1 MNEGIYTRD
10 TGRSKKKIDPEKTT
24 KKTHAGKLKNEA
36 SRAEYA
42 RRKLRIGK
50 ADITMTKEEKEEL
63 RRLRKQ
69 GRRKIYADAAVSR
82 SIHSEISSHNEDNNA
97 GVDAVNAGTE
107 VAGDIGYGIR
117 GRLDISQK
125 EKEYQAKLK
134 ENNEKLKESGSKT
147 ENGYSKKIHGRT
159 GKEEVRTSSKE
170 AQKNLMRK
178 EIQRHAHEV
187 QAKESAN
194 AFGSITKRFTDK
206 AEDIAGRL
214 AEMIKEFAENHPLGL
229 LIAVL
234 ILIVILVLSGTLSS
248 CSMMAGGGNDLVVG
262 TSYTADNAD
271 ILAVEADYQDLE
283 ADLQEQID
291 NIETDYPD
299 YDEYNYELTEIGHDP
314 FELAALLTVLYE
326 DYTEEEVQ
334 EMLQTIFEYQY
345 TLEIEEEVETREREV
360 ERSGIRWVEDDSY
373 EDGGYW
379 EPYTYTETE
388 EYEYYILNVTLTNE
402 GIQAAV
408 DALDLTVDQIKR
420 YEVIVELK
428 GNKPDIFGETPYIN
442 PGGSDDEDYAV
453 PSEYLTD
460 AQFARMLAEAERYL
474 GYPYVWGGS
483 NPSTSFDCSGY
494 VSWVINHCGNGW
506 NYGRLTA
513 NGWKNATARVR
524 ESDVKPGDLIFF
536 QGTYNT
542 VGASH
547 VGIVVDPV
555 NKIMIHCGSPI
566 KYASYD
572 TRYWRVHFYCYGRIR

>member
-1 MNEGIYTRD
+1 MNEEIYTRD
-10 TGRSKKKIDPEKTT
+10 TRRSGKKTDSEKNT
-24 KKTHAGKLKNEA
+24 KKAHAGKLKNEA

-42 RRKLRIGK
+42 RKKLRVGK

-63 RRLRKQ
+63 KRLRRQ
-69 GRRKIYADAAVSR
+69 GRKKIYADAAVSR
-82 SIHSEISSHNEDNNA
+82 SIHSEISNQNEDNNV

-107 VAGDIGYGIR
+107 VAENISYGVR
-117 GRLDISQK
+117 SRLTDSK
-125 EKEYQAKLK
+125 TEKEYLTKLK
-134 ENNEKLKESGSKT
+134 ENSTKT
-147 ENGYSKKIHGRT
+147 ENGYSKKIHSRT
-159 GKEEVRTSSKE
+159 GKEEVRRTSKE

-229 LIAVL
+229 LIAVVV
-234 ILIVILVLSGTLSS
+234 LIVILVLSGTLSS
-248 CSMMAGGGNDLVVG
+248 CSMMAGGSNELVVG
-262 TSYTADNAD
+262 TSYTADESD
-271 ILAVEADYQDLE
+271 IVAAEADYQELE
-283 ADLQEQID
+283 ADLQDQID

-299 YDEYNYELTEIGHDP
+299 YDEYNYDLTEIGHDP

-326 DYTEEEVQ
+326 DYTEDEVQ

-345 TLEIEEEVETREREV
+345 TLEIEEEVEQRPVIDEETGEET
-360 ERSGIRWVEDDSY
+360 GD
-373 EDGGYW
+373 
-379 EPYTYTETE
+379 TYD
-388 EYEYYILNVTLTNE
+388 YYILNVTLTNE

-428 GNKPDIFGETPYIN
+428 GNKPDVFGDAPYLN
-442 PGGSDDEDYAV
+442 PGTPNPYEEYAV
-453 PSEYLTD
+453 PGEYLTD
-460 AQFARMLAEAERYL
+460 AQFARLLAEAERYL
-474 GYPYVWGGS
+474 DYPYVWGGS

>member
-1 MNEGIYTRD
+1 MNEGVYTRD
-10 TGRSKKKIDPEKTT
+10 TSKAKRRIEPNQTPK

-42 RRKLRIGK
+42 RKKLRVGK
-50 ADITMTKEEKEEL
+50 TDITMTKEEKEEL
-63 RRLRKQ
+63 KRLQRQ
-69 GRRKIYADAAVSR
+69 GRKKIYADVAVSK
-82 SIHSEISSHNEDNNA
+82 SIHNEVSNKNEDNNA

-107 VAGDIGYGIR
+107 VAEDIGYGVR
-117 GRLDISQK
+117 TVVTDSK
-125 EKEYQAKLK
+125 TEKEYLSKLK
-134 ENNEKLKESGSKT
+134 ENSTKT
-147 ENGYSKKIHGRT
+147 ENGYSKKIHSRT
-159 GKEEVRTSSKE
+159 GKEETKSPPRE

-178 EIQRHAHEV
+178 EIQRHAHEA

-229 LIAVL
+229 LIAV
-234 ILIVILVLSGTLSS
+234 IVLIVILVLSGTLSS
-248 CSMMAGGGNDLVVG
+248 CSMMAGGSNELVVG
-262 TSYTADNAD
+262 TSYTADDPD
-271 ILAVEADYQDLE
+271 IVAAEADYQEME

-291 NIETDYPD
+291 NVETDYPD
-299 YDEYNYELTEIGHDP
+299 YDEYNYDLTEIGHDP

-345 TLEIEEEVETREREV
+345 TLEIEEVEQRPVIDEETGEET
-360 ERSGIRWVEDDSY
+360 GD
-373 EDGGYW
+373 
-379 EPYTYTETE
+379 TYD
-388 EYEYYILNVTLTNE
+388 YYILNVTLTNE

-428 GNKPDIFGETPYIN
+428 GNKPDVFGDAPYIN
-442 PGGSDDEDYAV
+442 PGTPNPYEEYAV
-453 PSEYLTD
+453 PGEYLTD

-474 GYPYVWGGS
+474 DYPYVWGGS

-572 TRYWRVHFYCYGRIR
+572 TRYWRAHFYCYGRIR

>member
-1 MNEGIYTRD
+1 MNEGVYTRD
-10 TGRSKKKIDPEKTT
+10 TGKANKRIEPEQTPK

-42 RRKLRIGK
+42 RQKLRVGK

-63 RRLRKQ
+63 KRLRKQ
-69 GRRKIYADAAVSR
+69 GRKKIYADAAASR
-82 SIHSEISSHNEDNNA
+82 TIHSQVSSHNEDNNA

-107 VAGDIGYGIR
+107 VAEDIGYSVGTK
-117 GRLDISQK
+117 LTEAK
-125 EKEYQAKLK
+125 TEKEYLTKLK
-134 ENNEKLKESGSKT
+134 ENSTKT

-159 GKEEVRTSSKE
+159 GKEEVKRSSKE
-170 AQKNLMRK
+170 VQKNLMRK

-229 LIAVL
+229 LIAIL
-234 ILIVILVLSGTLSS
+234 ILIVILLLSGTLSS
-248 CSMMAGGGNDLVVG
+248 CSMMAGGSNDIVVG
-262 TSYTADNAD
+262 TSYTADEAD
-271 ILAVEADYQDLE
+271 IVAVEADYQELE
-283 ADLQEQID
+283 ADLQDQID

-299 YDEYNYELTEIGHDP
+299 YDEYNYDLTEIGHDP

-345 TLEIEEEVETREREV
+345 TLEIEEEVEQRPVIDEETGEET
-360 ERSGIRWVEDDSY
+360 DD
-373 EDGGYW
+373 
-379 EPYTYTETE
+379 TYD
-388 EYEYYILNVTLTNE
+388 YYILNVMLTNE

-408 DALDLTVDQIKR
+408 DALDLTVDQIRR

-428 GNKPDIFGETPYIN
+428 GNKPDVFGDAPYLN
-442 PGGSDDEDYAV
+442 PGTPNPYDDYDV
-453 PSEYLTD
+453 PGEYLTD

-513 NGWKNATARVR
+513 NGWKNVTARVR

-572 TRYWRVHFYCYGRIR
+572 TRYWRAHFYCYGRIR

>member
-10 TGRSKKKIDPEKTT
+10 TRRPGKKTDSENTT
-24 KKTHAGKLKNEA
+24 KKAHAGKLKNEA

-42 RRKLRIGK
+42 RRKLRVGK
-50 ADITMTKEEKEEL
+50 ADITMTKEEKKELKRL
-63 RRLRKQ
+63 RRQ
-69 GRRKIYADAAVSR
+69 GRKKIYADAAVSR
-82 SIHSEISSHNEDNNA
+82 SIHSEVSSKNEDNNA
-97 GVDAVNAGTE
+97 GVDAVNTGTE
-107 VAGDIGYGIR
+107 VVEDIGYGVRSKITE
-117 GRLDISQK
+117 SK
-125 EKEYQAKLK
+125 TEKEYLSKLQ
-134 ENNEKLKESGSKT
+134 ENSTKT
-147 ENGYSKKIHGRT
+147 VNGYSKKIHSRT
-159 GKEEVRTSSKE
+159 GKEEVRRSSKE

-206 AEDIAGRL
+206 AENIAGRL
-214 AEMIKEFAENHPLGL
+214 AEMIKEFAENHPLGI
-229 LIAVL
+229 LIALLV
-234 ILIVILVLSGTLSS
+234 LIVILVLSGTLSS
-248 CSMMAGGGNDLVVG
+248 CSMMAGGSNDLVVG
-262 TSYTADNAD
+262 TSYTADEAD
-271 ILAVEADYQDLE
+271 IVAVEADYQELE
-283 ADLQEQID
+283 ADFQDQID

-299 YDEYNYELTEIGHDP
+299 YDEYNYDLTEIGHDP

-345 TLEIEEEVETREREV
+345 TLEIEEEVEQRPVIDEETGEET
-360 ERSGIRWVEDDSY
+360 GD
-373 EDGGYW
+373 
-379 EPYTYTETE
+379 TYD
-388 EYEYYILNVTLTNE
+388 YYILNVTLTNE

-428 GNKPDIFGETPYIN
+428 GNKPDVFGDAPYLN
-442 PGGSDDEDYAV
+442 PGTPNPYDDYGV
-453 PSEYLTD
+453 PGEYLTD

-513 NGWKNATARVR
+513 NGWKNVTARVR

-572 TRYWRVHFYCYGRIR
+572 TRYWRTHFYCYGRIR

>member
-1 MNEGIYTRD
+1 MNEGVYTRD
-10 TGRSKKKIDPEKTT
+10 TGKANKRIEPEQTLK

-42 RRKLRIGK
+42 RKKLRVGK

-63 RRLRKQ
+63 KRLRKQ
-69 GRRKIYADAAVSR
+69 GRKKIYADAAASKT
-82 SIHSEISSHNEDNNA
+82 IHSQVSSHNEDNNA

-107 VAGDIGYGIR
+107 VAEDIGYSLTTKIAE
-117 GRLDISQK
+117 SK
-125 EKEYQAKLK
+125 TEKEYLSKLK
-134 ENNEKLKESGSKT
+134 ENSTKT
-147 ENGYSKKIHGRT
+147 ENGYSKKIHSRT
-159 GKEEVRTSSKE
+159 GREEVKRSSKE

-194 AFGSITKRFTDK
+194 AVGSIAKRFTDK

-214 AEMIKEFAENHPLGL
+214 AEMVKEFAENHPLGI

-248 CSMMAGGGNDLVVG
+248 CSMMAGGSNDLVVG
-262 TSYTADNAD
+262 TSYTADEAD
-271 ILAVEADYQDLE
+271 IVAVEADYQELE

-299 YDEYNYELTEIGHDP
+299 YDEYNYDLTEIGHDP

-326 DYTEEEVQ
+326 DYTEAEVQ
-334 EMLQTIFEYQY
+334 AMLQTIFEYQY
-345 TLEIEEEVETREREV
+345 NLEIEEVVETREREV
-360 ERSGIRWVEDDSY
+360 ERSGIRWVEDDDY

-379 EPYTYTETE
+379 ESYTYTETE

-402 GIQAAV
+402 GIHAAV
-408 DALDLTVDQIKR
+408 DALDLTVDQIRR

-428 GNKPDIFGETPYIN
+428 GNKPDVFGDAPYLN
-442 PGGSDDEDYAV
+442 PGTPNPYDDYDV
-453 PSEYLTD
+453 PGEYLTD

-513 NGWKNATARVR
+513 NGWKNVTARVR

-572 TRYWRVHFYCYGRIR
+572 TRYWRAHFYCYGRIR

>member
-10 TGRSKKKIDPEKTT
+10 TRRPGKKTDSENTT
-24 KKTHAGKLKNEA
+24 KKAHAGKLKNEA

-42 RRKLRIGK
+42 RRKLRVGK

-63 RRLRKQ
+63 KRLRRQ
-69 GRRKIYADAAVSR
+69 GRKKIYADAAVSR
-82 SIHSEISSHNEDNNA
+82 SIHSEISSKNEDNNA

-107 VAGDIGYGIR
+107 VVEDIGYGVRTKITE
-117 GRLDISQK
+117 SK
-125 EKEYQAKLK
+125 TEKEYLSKLQ
-134 ENNEKLKESGSKT
+134 ENSTKT
-147 ENGYSKKIHGRT
+147 ENGYSKKIHSRT
-159 GKEEVRTSSKE
+159 GKEEVKRSSKE

-194 AFGSITKRFTDK
+194 AFGSISKRFTDK

-214 AEMIKEFAENHPLGL
+214 AEMIKEFAENHPLGI
-229 LIAVL
+229 LIALLV
-234 ILIVILVLSGTLSS
+234 LIVILVLSGTLSS
-248 CSMMAGGGNDLVVG
+248 CSMMAGGSNDLVVG
-262 TSYTADNAD
+262 TSYTADEAD
-271 ILAVEADYQDLE
+271 IVAVEADYQELE
-283 ADLQEQID
+283 ADLQDQID

-299 YDEYNYELTEIGHDP
+299 YDEYNYDLTEIGHDP

-345 TLEIEEEVETREREV
+345 TLEIEEEVEQRPVIDEETGEET
-360 ERSGIRWVEDDSY
+360 GD
-373 EDGGYW
+373 
-379 EPYTYTETE
+379 TYD
-388 EYEYYILNVTLTNE
+388 YYILNVTLTNE

-408 DALDLTVDQIKR
+408 DALDLTVDQIRR

-428 GNKPDIFGETPYIN
+428 GNKPDVFGDAPYLN
-442 PGGSDDEDYAV
+442 PGTPNPYDDYDV
-453 PSEYLTD
+453 PGEYLTD

-513 NGWKNATARVR
+513 NGWKNVTARVR

-572 TRYWRVHFYCYGRIR
+572 TRYWRAHFYCYGRIR

>member
-1 MNEGIYTRD
+1 MNEGVYTRD
-10 TGRSKKKIDPEKTT
+10 TSKAKREIKPDQTPK

-42 RRKLRIGK
+42 RKKLRVGK

-63 RRLRKQ
+63 KRLRKQ
-69 GRRKIYADAAVSR
+69 GRKKIYADAVVSR
-82 SIHSEISSHNEDNNA
+82 SIHSEVSNQNEDNNA

-107 VAGDIGYGIR
+107 VAQDIGYGVR
-117 GRLDISQK
+117 TVVTDSK
-125 EKEYQAKLK
+125 TEKEYLSKLK
-134 ENNEKLKESGSKT
+134 ENSTKT
-147 ENGYSKKIHGRT
+147 ENGYSKKIHSRT
-159 GKEEVRTSSKE
+159 GGEGSRRTSKE

-178 EIQRHAHEV
+178 EIQRHAHEA

-194 AFGSITKRFTDK
+194 ASFSITKRFTDK

-229 LIAVL
+229 LITVVV
-234 ILIVILVLSGTLSS
+234 LIVILVLSGTLSS
-248 CSMMAGGGNDLVVG
+248 CSMMAGGSNELVVG
-262 TSYTADNAD
+262 TSYTADEPD
-271 ILAVEADYQDLE
+271 IVAAEADYQELE
-283 ADLQEQID
+283 ADLQDQID

-299 YDEYNYELTEIGHDP
+299 YDEYNYDLTEIGHDP

-326 DYTEEEVQ
+326 DYTEDEVQ

-345 TLEIEEEVETREREV
+345 TLEIEEEVEQRPVIDEETGEET
-360 ERSGIRWVEDDSY
+360 GD
-373 EDGGYW
+373 
-379 EPYTYTETE
+379 TYD
-388 EYEYYILNVTLTNE
+388 YYILNVTLTNE

-428 GNKPDIFGETPYIN
+428 GNKPDVFGDAPYLN
-442 PGGSDDEDYAV
+442 PGTPNPYEEYAV
-453 PSEYLTD
+453 PGEYLTD

-474 GYPYVWGGS
+474 DYPYVWGGS

-572 TRYWRVHFYCYGRIR
+572 TRYWRAHYYCYGRIR

>member
-1 MNEGIYTRD
+1 MNEEIYTRD
-10 TGRSKKKIDPEKTT
+10 TRRSGKKTDSEKNT
-24 KKTHAGKLKNEA
+24 KKAHAGKLKNEA

-42 RRKLRIGK
+42 RKKLRVGK

-63 RRLRKQ
+63 KRLRRQ
-69 GRRKIYADAAVSR
+69 GRKKIYADAAVSR
-82 SIHSEISSHNEDNNA
+82 SIHSEISNQNEDNNA

-107 VAGDIGYGIR
+107 VAEIISYGVR
-117 GRLDISQK
+117 SRLTDSK
-125 EKEYQAKLK
+125 TEKEYLTKLK
-134 ENNEKLKESGSKT
+134 ENSTKT
-147 ENGYSKKIHGRT
+147 ENGYSKKIHSRT
-159 GKEEVRTSSKE
+159 GKEEVRRTSKE

-229 LIAVL
+229 LIAVVV
-234 ILIVILVLSGTLSS
+234 LIVILVLSGTLSS
-248 CSMMAGGGNDLVVG
+248 CSMMAGGSNELVVG
-262 TSYTADNAD
+262 TSYTADESD
-271 ILAVEADYQDLE
+271 IVAAEADYQELE
-283 ADLQEQID
+283 ADLQDQID

-299 YDEYNYELTEIGHDP
+299 YDEYNYDLTEIGHDP

-326 DYTEEEVQ
+326 DYTREEVQ

-345 TLEIEEEVETREREV
+345 TLEIEEEVEQRPVIDEETGEET
-360 ERSGIRWVEDDSY
+360 GD
-373 EDGGYW
+373 
-379 EPYTYTETE
+379 TYD
-388 EYEYYILNVTLTNE
+388 YYILNVTLTNE

-428 GNKPDIFGETPYIN
+428 GNKPDVFGDAPYLN
-442 PGGSDDEDYAV
+442 PGTPNPYDDYAV
-453 PSEYLTD
+453 PGEYLTD

-513 NGWKNATARVR
+513 NGWKNVTARVR